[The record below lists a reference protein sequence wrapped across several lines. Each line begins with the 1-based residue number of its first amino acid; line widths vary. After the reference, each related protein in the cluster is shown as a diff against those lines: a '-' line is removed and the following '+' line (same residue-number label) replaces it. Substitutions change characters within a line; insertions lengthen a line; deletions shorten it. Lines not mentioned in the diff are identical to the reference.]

1 MTYCKQIPLPVLEAD
16 IEKIKF
22 FYKNGYKL
30 FNERQIDNPYWKS
43 FNLITN
49 SKISPVSQN
58 LKCITSWL
66 NLIQDHTGIK
76 NIKNCYISILKPKCA
91 IPWHTDA
98 EGEKFTSSFITS
110 ISTDKSF
117 LEVDNIKYTY
127 KNGYSYIFRAG
138 FSHRV
143 LNLNDDLRIT
153 LCTTPEENPYRKE
166 K

>member
-1 MTYCKQIPLPVLEAD
+1 MTYCKQIPLPVLQAD

-22 FYKNGYKL
+22 FYKNAYKL
-30 FNERQIDNPYWKS
+30 FSERQIDNPYWKS

>member
-1 MTYCKQIPLPVLEAD
+1 MTYCKQIPLPVLQAD

-30 FNERQIDNPYWKS
+30 FSERQIDNPYWKS

-66 NLIQDHTGIK
+66 NLIQEHTGIK
-76 NIKNCYISILKPKCA
+76 NIKNCYISVLKPKCA

-117 LEVDNIKYTY
+117 LEVDSIKYTY

>member
-30 FNERQIDNPYWKS
+30 FSERQIDNPYWKS

-66 NLIQDHTGIK
+66 KLIQDHTGIK
-76 NIKNCYISILKPKCA
+76 NIKNCYISVLKPKCA
-91 IPWHTDA
+91 IRWHTDA

>member
-1 MTYCKQIPLPVLEAD
+1 MTDRLSSY
-16 IEKIKF
+16 
-22 FYKNGYKL
+22 GYAFQVKV
-30 FNERQIDNPYWKS
+30 
-43 FNLITN
+43 ITA
-49 SKISPVSQN
+49 
-58 LKCITSWL
+58 LL
-66 NLIQDHTGIK
+66 
-76 NIKNCYISILKPKCA
+76 
-91 IPWHTDA
+91 
-98 EGEKFTSSFITS
+98 
-110 ISTDKSF
+110 TDKSF

>member
-1 MTYCKQIPLPVLEAD
+1 MTYCKQIPLPVLQAD

-30 FNERQIDNPYWKS
+30 FSERQIDNPYWKS

-58 LKCITSWL
+58 LKCITSRL
-66 NLIQDHTGIK
+66 NLVQEHTGIK
-76 NIKNCYISILKPKCA
+76 NIKNCYISVLKPKCA

-110 ISTDKSF
+110 ISTEKSF

>member
-30 FNERQIDNPYWKS
+30 FSERQIDNPYWKS

-66 NLIQDHTGIK
+66 KLIQEHTGIK
-76 NIKNCYISILKPKCA
+76 NVKNCYISVLKPKCA

>member
-1 MTYCKQIPLPVLEAD
+1 MTYCKQIPLPVLQAD

-30 FNERQIDNPYWKS
+30 FSERQIDNPYWKS

-66 NLIQDHTGIK
+66 NLVQEHTGIK
-76 NIKNCYISILKPKCA
+76 NIKNCYISVLKPKCA

>member
-30 FNERQIDNPYWKS
+30 FSERQIDNPYWKS

-66 NLIQDHTGIK
+66 KLIQEHTGIK
-76 NIKNCYISILKPKCA
+76 NIKNCYISVLKPKCA

-153 LCTTPEENPYRKE
+153 LCTTPDLKKE
-166 K
+166 S

>member
-66 NLIQDHTGIK
+66 NLIQEHTGIK
-76 NIKNCYISILKPKCA
+76 NIKNCYISVLKPKCA

>member
-1 MTYCKQIPLPVLEAD
+1 MTYCKQIPLPVLQAD

-30 FNERQIDNPYWKS
+30 FSERQIDNPYWKS

-66 NLIQDHTGIK
+66 NLIQEHTGIK
-76 NIKNCYISILKPKCA
+76 NIKNCYISVLKPKCA

-138 FSHRV
+138 FSHRM

>member
-30 FNERQIDNPYWKS
+30 FSERQIDNPYWKS

-66 NLIQDHTGIK
+66 KLIQEHTGIK
-76 NIKNCYISILKPKCA
+76 NIKNCYISVLKPKCP

>member
-1 MTYCKQIPLPVLEAD
+1 MTYCKQIPLTVLEAD

-30 FNERQIDNPYWKS
+30 FSERQIDNPYWKS

-66 NLIQDHTGIK
+66 NLIQEHTGIK
-76 NIKNCYISILKPKCA
+76 KIKNCYISVLKPKCA

-153 LCTTPEENPYRKE
+153 LCTTPEENPYRKD

>member
-1 MTYCKQIPLPVLEAD
+1 MTYCKQIPLPVLQAD

-30 FNERQIDNPYWKS
+30 FSERQIDNPYWKS

-66 NLIQDHTGIK
+66 NLIQEHTGIK
-76 NIKNCYISILKPKCA
+76 NIKNCYISVLKPKCA

-153 LCTTPEENPYRKE
+153 LCTTPEENPYRRE

>member
-1 MTYCKQIPLPVLEAD
+1 MTYCKQIPLPVLQAD

-30 FNERQIDNPYWKS
+30 FSERQIDNPYWKS

-66 NLIQDHTGIK
+66 NLIQEHTGIK
-76 NIKNCYISILKPKCA
+76 NIKNCYISVLKPKCA

>member
-66 NLIQDHTGIK
+66 KLIQEHTGIK
-76 NIKNCYISILKPKCA
+76 NIKNCYISVLKPKCA

>member
-1 MTYCKQIPLPVLEAD
+1 MTYCKQIPLPVLDAD

-30 FNERQIDNPYWKS
+30 FSERQIDNPYWKS

-66 NLIQDHTGIK
+66 NLIQEHTGIK
-76 NIKNCYISILKPKCA
+76 NIKNCYISVLKPKCA

>member
-30 FNERQIDNPYWKS
+30 FSERQIDNPYWKS

-66 NLIQDHTGIK
+66 KLIQEHTGIK
-76 NIKNCYISILKPKCA
+76 NIKNCYISVLKPKCA

>member
-1 MTYCKQIPLPVLEAD
+1 MTYCKQIPLPLLEAD
-16 IEKIKF
+16 VKKIKF
-22 FYKNGYKL
+22 FYKNGYNL
-30 FNERQIDNPYWKS
+30 FNERQLDNPYWKS

-49 SKISPVSQN
+49 SKVSPVSQN
-58 LKCITSWL
+58 LKCIMSWL
-66 NLIQDHTGIK
+66 AFVEKHTGIK
-76 NIKNCYISILKPKCA
+76 GIKNCYISILKPKCA
-91 IPWHTDA
+91 IPWHADA

-117 LEVDNIKYTY
+117 LEIDNIKYTY

>member
-1 MTYCKQIPLPVLEAD
+1 MTYCKQIQLPVLEAD

-22 FYKNGYKL
+22 FYKNGYNL

-66 NLIQDHTGIK
+66 NLIQEHTGIK
-76 NIKNCYISILKPKCA
+76 NIKNCYISVLKPKCA

-153 LCTTPEENPYRKE
+153 LCTTPEENPYR
-166 K
+166 

>member
-30 FNERQIDNPYWKS
+30 FSERQIDNPYWKS

-66 NLIQDHTGIK
+66 NLIQEHTGIK
-76 NIKNCYISILKPKCA
+76 NIKNCYISVLKPKCA

-127 KNGYSYIFRAG
+127 KNGFSYIFRAG

>member
-22 FYKNGYKL
+22 FYKNGYNL
-30 FNERQIDNPYWKS
+30 FSERQIDNTYWKS

-66 NLIQDHTGIK
+66 NLIQEHTGIK
-76 NIKNCYISILKPKCA
+76 NIKNCYISVLKPKCA

>member
-30 FNERQIDNPYWKS
+30 FSERQIDNPYWKS

-66 NLIQDHTGIK
+66 KLIQEHTGIK
-76 NIKNCYISILKPKCA
+76 NIKNCYISVLKPKCA

-110 ISTDKSF
+110 IYTDKSF

>member
-1 MTYCKQIPLPVLEAD
+1 MTYCKQIPMPVLEAD

-30 FNERQIDNPYWKS
+30 FSERQIDNPYWKS

-66 NLIQDHTGIK
+66 KLIQEHTGIK
-76 NIKNCYISILKPKCA
+76 NIKKCYISVLKPKCA

-98 EGEKFTSSFITS
+98 DGEKFTSSFITS

>member
-1 MTYCKQIPLPVLEAD
+1 MTYCKQIPLPVLQAD

-30 FNERQIDNPYWKS
+30 FSERQIDNPYWKS

-66 NLIQDHTGIK
+66 NLIQEHTGIK
-76 NIKNCYISILKPKCA
+76 NIKNCYISVLKPKCA

-98 EGEKFTSSFITS
+98 ECEKFTSSFITS

>member
-30 FNERQIDNPYWKS
+30 FSERQIDNPYWKS

-66 NLIQDHTGIK
+66 KLIQEHTGIK
-76 NIKNCYISILKPKCA
+76 NIKNCYISVLKPKCA

-153 LCTTPEENPYRKE
+153 LCTIPEENPYRKE

>member
-30 FNERQIDNPYWKS
+30 FSERQIDNPYWKS

-66 NLIQDHTGIK
+66 KLIQEHTGIK
-76 NIKNCYISILKPKCA
+76 NIKNCYISVLKPKCA

-127 KNGYSYIFRAG
+127 KNGYSYIFRSG

>member
-30 FNERQIDNPYWKS
+30 FSERQIDNPYWKS

-66 NLIQDHTGIK
+66 NLIQEHTGIK
-76 NIKNCYISILKPKCA
+76 NIKNCYISVLKPKCA

-117 LEVDNIKYTY
+117 LEVDSIKYTY

>member
-22 FYKNGYKL
+22 FYKNGYNL
-30 FNERQIDNPYWKS
+30 FSERQIDNPYWKS

-66 NLIQDHTGIK
+66 SFIEEHTGIK
-76 NIKNCYISILKPKCA
+76 NIKNCYISVLKPKCA